1 MRVSPLISSLLAVA
15 FLGGAGVVAYPDVL
29 PGVRAEPSVD
39 AGSESESEPE
49 VDATGTATPSELA
62 VVPSTPSVAAAL
74 PIPPDRNQVI
84 LDLGALLA
92 NPEYDTLGSLS
103 LSVLDQDGRLVIE
116 RSPAL
121 GLLPASTMKMVTAAA
136 ALALHGEDATLETE
150 VLIDGAVS
158 SRGTLDGN
166 VYVVA
171 GGDPTL
177 ASIEFQQFVYP
188 IRPATDTRQLVELL
202 RGAGIQR
209 VTGDV
214 VADPGAYADDRLAE
228 GWRETYLN
236 DFDARYITGL
246 TVDAGLDVTIKRARS
261 DWPQLAPED
270 LGNEGIR
277 VKLAADPVAR
287 AAEVLREE
295 LARARMSVEGE
306 ARVGNSPASAI
317 SIGAMV
323 SAPLG
328 ELLTFMVKRSDNH
341 IADTLFREIGAQ
353 VTGRSTW
360 DSSSQAVR
368 ALLADLGV
376 DLDSAVL
383 KDGSGLSRGDL
394 LSARLLAELDQR
406 MASSPDGELW
416 ASLHAV
422 AGEDGTLRRRL
433 RDTIADGRFRG
444 KTGTLNDVRALVGAV
459 QGPNGQRFHLAIIGN
474 GGEVWRATTL
484 ADQMIL
490 RLTRSLWC
498 SADNAPDDVVLAC
511 AA

>member
-29 PGVRAEPSVD
+29 PGVRAEPTVD
-39 AGSESESEPE
+39 AASEPE
-49 VDATGTATPSELA
+49 ADVTATPAPSELT
-62 VVPSTPSVAAAL
+62 VVPSAPAEAVAL
-74 PIPPDRNQVI
+74 PIPLDRNQVI

-92 NPEYDTLGSLS
+92 NPEYDTMGSLS
-103 LSVLDQDGRLVIE
+103 LSVVDQDGRLVIE

-136 ALALHGEDATLETE
+136 ALALHGEDGTLQTQ
-150 VLIDGAVS
+150 VLIDGVVS
-158 SRGTLDGN
+158 PRGTLDGD

-177 ASIEFQQFVYP
+177 ASVEFQQFVYP
-188 IRPATDTRQLVELL
+188 IRPATDTSKLVDLL

-209 VTGDV
+209 ITGDV
-214 VADPGAYADDRLAE
+214 VTDPGSYADERVAE

-246 TVDAGLDVTIKRARS
+246 TVDAGLDVTIKRPRS
-261 DWPQLAPED
+261 DWPLLAPED
-270 LGNEGIR
+270 LGTEGIR
-277 VKLAADPVAR
+277 VRLAVDPVAR

-306 ARVGNSPASAI
+306 ARVGTSPASAT

-323 SAPLG
+323 SPPMG

-368 ALLADLGV
+368 VLLADLGV
-376 DLDSAVL
+376 DLESAVL
-383 KDGSGLSRGDL
+383 EDGSGLSRGDL

-406 MASSPDGELW
+406 MASSEAGALW
-416 ASLHAV
+416 ASLHAI

-498 SADNAPDDVVLAC
+498 STVDAPDDVVLAC